1 MNQSDETKRCRH
13 CQSEIPKKAK
23 VVQKKTGKRKLIKKK
38 AVKKI
43 TANLH
48 PERKTIQIITGKLTQ
63 RAKTILET
71 YLLPAMSLR
80 HPYCGYRFCP
90 QNNIYP
96 IMNSS
101 SLKKVIF
108 IIK

>member
-23 VVQKKTGKRKLIKKK
+23 VCPELIKKK